1 MAKHLT
7 DRNLTDITKLADEW
21 DLDVKFT
28 WDKFRTKIQE
38 ELGIHPTRQ
47 TLEKKDSIYKAYK
60 YLKKNTKTRP
70 KTRPKT
76 QAKPKSVSSLAMA
89 ATRIDRLKV
98 ENNRLKRE
106 QRNLLEQFR
115 VWQYNAY
122 ANGLTEHQ
130 LNAPL
135 PSMKRS

>member
-1 MAKHLT
+1 VAKHLT
-7 DRNLTDITKLADEW
+7 DSNVADITKLTDEW
-21 DLDVKFT
+21 SLDVKFT

-47 TLEKKDSIYKAYK
+47 TLETKTRIYTAYLD
-60 YLKKNTKTRP
+60 LKKNIRDRP
-70 KTRPKT
+70 KTLV
-76 QAKPKSVSSLAMA
+76 KPKSVSSLAMA
-89 ATRIDRLKV
+89 ATRIDRLEV

-135 PSMKRS
+135 PPMKRS

>member
-1 MAKHLT
+1 VIVAKHLT
-7 DRNLTDITKLADEW
+7 DSNVADITKLTDEW

-28 WDKFRTKIQE
+28 WGKFRTKIQE

-70 KTRPKT
+70 KT
-76 QAKPKSVSSLAMA
+76 QGKPKSVSSLAMA

-98 ENNRLKRE
+98 DNNRLRRE
-106 QRNLLEQFR
+106 QNNLLEQFR

-135 PSMKRS
+135 PPMKRS